1 VRPAI
6 EPAVRPP
13 ARRRTVHP
21 SAAVGAGLLV
31 VLALASFA
39 APWASPRPP
48 DAVDLRRRLEPPS
61 SSEPLGTDELG
72 RSTLARVLYGGRV
85 SLLAGAAAVFVAAV
99 VGGAIGAIAGA
110 APGRID
116 GLLMRAVDALLVC
129 PPLLLA
135 LAIIGVLGP
144 SLWHA
149 ALALAVVETPV
160 FARLT
165 RGVMVVAR
173 ELPYVEAA
181 VAGGARPWR
190 VVVRHVLPTALGP
203 ITVQATLATGFAV
216 VAFSGLSF
224 LGLGTQPPTADWG
237 EMLARSRHH
246 LLDAPWLWLAPG
258 AAVTATV
265 LGCNLLGDALRDTI
279 GGVGRP
285 RYGHPGVRRRR
296 RVNLP

>member
-1 VRPAI
+1 MV
-6 EPAVRPP
+6 
-13 ARRRTVHP
+13 
-21 SAAVGAGLLV
+21 L
-31 VLALASFA
+31 VLASVA

-48 DAVDLRRRLEPPS
+48 DSVDLRRRLEAPS
-61 SSEPLGTDELG
+61 WTEPLGTDELG

-85 SLLAGAAAVFVAAV
+85 SLLAGAAAVLAAAL
-99 VGGAIGAIAGA
+99 VGGAIGAVAGA
-110 APGRID
+110 APGRVD

-135 LAIIGVLGP
+135 LAIIGALGP

-149 ALALAVVETPV
+149 ALALAIVETPV

-165 RGVMVVAR
+165 RGVTVVAR

-181 VAGGARPWR
+181 VATGARPWR
-190 VVVRHVLPTALGP
+190 VVARHVLPTALGP
-203 ITVQATLATGFAV
+203 LSVQATVATGFAV

-258 AAVTATV
+258 GAVTATV
-265 LGCNLLGDALRDTI
+265 LACNLLGDALRDVI
-279 GGVGRP
+279 GGVGQPRFVRADPRRRP
-285 RYGHPGVRRRR
+285 RI
-296 RVNLP
+296 NLE